1 MLLIVLGKNFSRHF
15 NFFLLVFSI
24 ETKVRHFLQI
34 VSLGDYMYV
43 KPYFQRKMS
52 ICNLLN

>member
-24 ETKVRHFLQI
+24 ETKVRHFLQT
-34 VSLGDYMYV
+34 VSFGDYMHV
-43 KPYFQRKMS
+43 CQTLFSKKNV
-52 ICNLLN
+52 NL